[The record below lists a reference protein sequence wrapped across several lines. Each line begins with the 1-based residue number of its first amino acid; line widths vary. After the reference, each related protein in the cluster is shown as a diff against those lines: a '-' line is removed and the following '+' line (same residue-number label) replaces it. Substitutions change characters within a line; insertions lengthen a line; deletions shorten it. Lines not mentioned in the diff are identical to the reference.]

1 MEERNCLEGE
11 TRVREE
17 VTQLSSNERRHV
29 FSTYSHLSDSH
40 SSVRKSKSHYPEGKS
55 VTVLI
60 VSLVSFPMCA
70 AVAPTIIIRLLGKM
84 IFFYLFCEIFYEI

>member
-40 SSVRKSKSHYPEGKS
+40 SSVRKSKSHLPGRKECHSTY
-55 VTVLI
+55 
-60 VSLVSFPMCA
+60 SFASFLSNVCR
-70 AVAPTIIIRLLGKM
+70 TNNNNKIIRKND
-84 IFFYLFCEIFYEI
+84 FFLPIL